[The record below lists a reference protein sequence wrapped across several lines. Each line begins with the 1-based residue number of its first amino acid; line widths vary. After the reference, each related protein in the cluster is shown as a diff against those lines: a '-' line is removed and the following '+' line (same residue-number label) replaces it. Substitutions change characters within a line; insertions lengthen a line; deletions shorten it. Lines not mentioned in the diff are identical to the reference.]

1 MEGLKHLMLSAILPS
16 SHVTVQRI
24 NLTPIGGEE
33 EQSKAYIFDG
43 QERSRGNGRN
53 ETISN
58 YSPSKRI
65 KYIGGNAAPL
75 TMRTTLLLLRDGTK

>member
-33 EQSKAYIFDG
+33 EQNQAYIFA
-43 QERSRGNGRN
+43 EAR
-53 ETISN
+53 E
-58 YSPSKRI
+58 K
-65 KYIGGNAAPL
+65 
-75 TMRTTLLLLRDGTK
+75 